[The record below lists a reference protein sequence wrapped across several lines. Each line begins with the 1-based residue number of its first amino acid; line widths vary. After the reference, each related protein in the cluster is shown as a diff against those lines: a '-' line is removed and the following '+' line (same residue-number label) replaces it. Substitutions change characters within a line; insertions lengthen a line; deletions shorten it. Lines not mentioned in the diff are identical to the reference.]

1 MMPGGYVR
9 GGYARGHS
17 HSSGLRGGM
26 MGGLLGGSHSSGH
39 RGRYVQGGHYRP
51 ARRGGLGCLGVF
63 AVGAAL
69 VGSGVAGLLSLL
81 G

>member
-1 MMPGGYVR
+1 MHGGYVR
-9 GGYARGHS
+9 GHGHS

-26 MGGLLGGSHSSGH
+26 MGGFLGGSHSSGH
-39 RGRYVQGGHYRP
+39 RGRYVQGGHYRS
-51 ARRGGLGCLGVF
+51 RGGLGCLGVF

-69 VGSGVAGLLSLL
+69 VGSGMAGLLALV